1 MKIQVM
7 YDDDDDD
14 WDKKS
19 LRRFMKPNFKK
30 HISKL
35 TLFDPIEFIVWDI
48 KIYHIRLQRYRHY
61 QKIRIYGKAS
71 IS

>member
-1 MKIQVM
+1 M

-35 TLFDPIEFIVWDI
+35 QNESFYIVLASDEILFPNINMHRWI
-48 KIYHIRLQRYRHY
+48 
-61 QKIRIYGKAS
+61 
-71 IS
+71 